1 MELMF
6 IDVHAK
12 DNDGASSLEI
22 ARILHFPEI
31 EQLLLQY
38 GAQYWKEI
46 NNSNNNNSSNR
57 KSNQ

>member
-46 NNSNNNNSSNR
+46 NNSNNNN
-57 KSNQ
+57 K